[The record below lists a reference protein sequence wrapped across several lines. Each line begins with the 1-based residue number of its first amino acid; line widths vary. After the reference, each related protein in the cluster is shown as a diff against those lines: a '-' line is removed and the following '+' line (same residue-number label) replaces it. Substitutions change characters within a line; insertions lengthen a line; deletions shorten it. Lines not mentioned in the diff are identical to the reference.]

1 MEAYRDQY
9 AKLFHGGKNVVLVA
23 ISADADT
30 TQASWAREKDFP
42 HLFVTD
48 PDGTIGKQYG
58 AWRDPPKMDA
68 RFVYVIDPTGKI
80 AYRAT
85 PFRELVD
92 QSYTDLGEA
101 IDKAAH

>member
-9 AKLFHGGKNVVLVA
+9 AKLFNGGRNVVLIA

-42 HLFVTD
+42 HVFVSD

-58 AWRDPPKMDA
+58 AWIDSRKFEN
-68 RFVYVIDPTGKI
+68 RFVYVIDPSGKI

-85 PFRELVD
+85 PFRETTE
-92 QSYTDLGEA
+92 QSYTDLGAA
-101 IDKAAH
+101 IDKIAP